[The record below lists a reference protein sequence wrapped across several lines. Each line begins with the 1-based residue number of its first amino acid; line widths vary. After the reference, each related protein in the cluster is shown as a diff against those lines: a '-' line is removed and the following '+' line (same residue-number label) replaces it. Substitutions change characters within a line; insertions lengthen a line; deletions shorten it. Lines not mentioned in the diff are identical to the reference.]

1 MNGRRTMRGL
11 GLVVLG
17 LLAGT
22 LVACGGGR
30 ERRAREP
37 GAAVWATPAAVPLAA
52 ETAERLQAAGVVELF
67 LEGGRIEN
75 GAGTVRVERLF
86 GAAPRTVGRTMLV
99 VRGRAPEGKSGAEA
113 LANELRAVVA
123 EADGRGIRPAGL
135 HLDFDPVPSGLQL
148 IELLGPVRKALPADR
163 LLSVTIPRTALGDR
177 DLPRVAKLTDFW
189 VVFLFGQRP
198 GEAEEFS
205 FWDFYRTEQDA
216 RRVDAL
222 GEPFLLGVST
232 LATCSRLGPDGGVRE
247 VRTAFRLFPLL
258 VHRGL
263 ERVPGSLLLGVDC
276 QVVELRT
283 RSRLGIDGW
292 RLEPKDRLRMVRAP
306 VHLVEEL
313 ERLAGSW
320 GLARHLGQLFYR
332 LPEAG
337 EGLSLSGA
345 ALAAALEPGAA
356 TPEIEVAIETLPAR
370 SGRLR
375 FRVHLQNRSD
385 LPTEIAALEHNF
397 LTLHAPGAR
406 VHDVDLGEF
415 SRYDLA
421 RSDACG
427 ERRGVLRAD
436 EVRLFVPMLEA
447 GAEIVSGPLE
457 LIAPGRSQRLLISF
471 DFLLPD
477 GRVLAPPATEWEL
490 GN

>member
-52 ETAERLQAAGVVELF
+52 ETAERLRAAGVVELF

-177 DLPRVAKLTDFW
+177 D
-189 VVFLFGQRP
+189 
-198 GEAEEFS
+198 
-205 FWDFYRTEQDA
+205 
-216 RRVDAL
+216 
-222 GEPFLLGVST
+222 
-232 LATCSRLGPDGGVRE
+232 
-247 VRTAFRLFPLL
+247 
-258 VHRGL
+258 
-263 ERVPGSLLLGVDC
+263 
-276 QVVELRT
+276 
-283 RSRLGIDGW
+283 
-292 RLEPKDRLRMVRAP
+292 
-306 VHLVEEL
+306 
-313 ERLAGSW
+313 
-320 GLARHLGQLFYR
+320 
-332 LPEAG
+332 
-337 EGLSLSGA
+337 
-345 ALAAALEPGAA
+345 
-356 TPEIEVAIETLPAR
+356 
-370 SGRLR
+370 
-375 FRVHLQNRSD
+375 
-385 LPTEIAALEHNF
+385 
-397 LTLHAPGAR
+397 
-406 VHDVDLGEF
+406 
-415 SRYDLA
+415 
-421 RSDACG
+421 
-427 ERRGVLRAD
+427 
-436 EVRLFVPMLEA
+436 
-447 GAEIVSGPLE
+447 
-457 LIAPGRSQRLLISF
+457 
-471 DFLLPD
+471 
-477 GRVLAPPATEWEL
+477 
-490 GN
+490 